1 MKEQINKL
9 MHAHDELMKVH
20 IAGAETITF
29 ANAMVEMTQ
38 AINEL
43 QAKYEQA
50 EQTGSTEGQER
61 ATNE

>member
-1 MKEQINKL
+1 MEEQIKKL
-9 MHAHDELMKVH
+9 IHAHDELMRVH
-20 IAGAETITF
+20 IEGAETITF

-43 QAKYEQA
+43 QAKCEQA
-50 EQTGSTEGQER
+50 EQTGSTER